1 MNPIF
6 RFRVN
11 VVFHLAPPIIA
22 AAIIEQSSCT
32 NRRYPRGNCSI
43 TSSNI
48 RSYAHRAFVPIGPRA
63 TLGLGVTFNR
73 LLRLIARIPSSRK
86 SQMVFRMFEA
96 NSSRNSSNLSLCIFI
111 LGNSRSSHRSVWG
124 AVIAYFVL
132 FFVCIV
138 SVTPKST
145 CPPLTSFSEVRS
157 SRRINLS
164 VVRLRL
170 LLPDS
175 AAGASFLVFG
185 VFTLAL

>member
-1 MNPIF
+1 MLKSLSQVERLWGKGHFNPIF

-86 SQMVFRMFEA
+86 SQMVFRTFEA

-111 LGNSRSSHRSVWG
+111 LGEQPLLTPFGLGGGHCLFCVVFRLYRVSDTEEHLPTLD
-124 AVIAYFVL
+124 VL
-132 FFVCIV
+132 F
-138 SVTPKST
+138 
-145 CPPLTSFSEVRS
+145 RS
-157 SRRINLS
+157 
-164 VVRLRL
+164 
-170 LLPDS
+170 
-175 AAGASFLVFG
+175 
-185 VFTLAL
+185 